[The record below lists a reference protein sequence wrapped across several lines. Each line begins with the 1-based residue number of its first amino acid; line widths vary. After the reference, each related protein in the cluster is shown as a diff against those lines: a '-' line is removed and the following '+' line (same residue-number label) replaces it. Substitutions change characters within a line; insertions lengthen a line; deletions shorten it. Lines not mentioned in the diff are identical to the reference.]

1 MIQRIQS
8 LFFFFSAI
16 CSVTIVFA
24 FPVLKDESISY
35 LLKDFSYSF
44 ASLFVFL
51 SAALSIFA
59 IFQFKNRKKQQ
70 LIASIARLM
79 ITISFLI
86 IVFLHKE
93 EGVEERVFSVGLF
106 LFIIPYLAL
115 FLAGYFVKKDE
126 KLVKS
131 ADRIR

>member
-1 MIQRIQS
+1 MIQRVQS

-16 CSVTIVFA
+16 CLVIIIYT
-24 FPVLKDESISY
+24 FPVLQDENISY
-35 LLKDFSYSF
+35 LLKEHFPE
-44 ASLFVFL
+44 ARLFIFL

-59 IFQFKNRKKQQ
+59 ISQFKNRKRQQ
-70 LIASIARLM
+70 LIASVARLM
-79 ITISFLI
+79 ITIAFFLI
-86 IVFLHKE
+86 VVLHK
-93 EGVEERVFSVGLF
+93 EERVFSAGLL
-106 LFIIPYLAL
+106 LFFIPYLTL